1 MRIWERARCGA
12 KGGLGE
18 DWVRAGS
25 HPSHFP
31 ACHPQLLSGLS
42 KLQNFLLSWD
52 LCLLGAWAL
61 PSPPE
66 GSTEAQRA
74 EIMNQPAGVQHME
87 HRFIWEAERAGSFHV
102 GTRASSLASLPQTQ
116 RPPLASW
123 VWDAPGRAGPEAVER
138 GSLVPGVILFR

>member
-87 HRFIWEAERAGSFHV
+87 QQICLGGRESRVLSCGDMGIFPGIFAPDPTPTSCVLGLGCAWAC
-102 GTRASSLASLPQTQ
+102 
-116 RPPLASW
+116 RP
-123 VWDAPGRAGPEAVER
+123 R
-138 GSLVPGVILFR
+138 GSGEGQLGARCDPV